1 MRISLTWSCNQS
13 NFLLVN
19 YLHEESISQLL
30 TARLWFDWPGVSCD
44 LISRRL
50 IGLPC
55 QTRHRDEPS
64 PIFDDSCQVK
74 KVLNT
79 ECGLLPNKV
88 WICLKNQQIW
98 DKCEK
103 NPLLSP
109 NARNP
114 WRQNAV
120 LSAWRANPISASWS
134 QPALSYTF
142 FTESAKSVL
151 LGSVW
156 GAVLIV
162 EVFSVQGWMSS
173 VEPPVFG
180 V

>member
-1 MRISLTWSCNQS
+1 MMKLQTDNHQHHNSQSLTNTKKFNIISCDPPRFNSKTPDSFYCKHLYHHQFNGQGLESRCNQS

-88 WICLKNQQIW
+88 WICLKIN
-98 DKCEK
+98 KYE
-103 NPLLSP
+103 
-109 NARNP
+109 
-114 WRQNAV
+114 
-120 LSAWRANPISASWS
+120 ANERKIHYWAQMPEIHEGKM
-134 QPALSYTF
+134 PCCPPD
-142 FTESAKSVL
+142 
-151 LGSVW
+151 G
-156 GAVLIV
+156 LI
-162 EVFSVQGWMSS
+162 Q
-173 VEPPVFG
+173 
-180 V
+180 